1 MVPPPSRNGAPP
13 SRNGAPLPPVG
24 MVPLTGVWPLK
35 QVGGL
40 SYKQERAH
48 STHLHHRLPPSL
60 PKFT

>member
-1 MVPPPSRNGAPP
+1 MVPPP